1 MLPHKTKQHV
11 AIFDNLAASCGLFQF
26 DKGQLLLKVFGEF
39 FENVPRTQ
47 IFLIK
52 FGNTLHS
59 SITPKTLI
67 IQSHLYK
74 KSLNFNEIIVLLKG
88 ACLNSSRFW
97 LPSQSLIFMTYR
109 YKLLQNPNG
118 SILPLFDE
126 FLQKSSCQRTSRT
139 IIDEIRYA
147 IRFRAL
153 QHFVMVFS
161 HWQNPSLFPHL
172 FSSRSIFGKIFIIS
186 IDSCVKF
193 A

>member
-1 MLPHKTKQHV
+1 M
-11 AIFDNLAASCGLFQF
+11 
-26 DKGQLLLKVFGEF
+26 
-39 FENVPRTQ
+39 PRTQ

-118 SILPLFDE
+118 SILPPFRRISTEKQLPKNLQDNHRRDQICNPLQGTPTFRDGLQSLAE
-126 FLQKSSCQRTSRT
+126 SIPLPPLIFPPPEAFLKNLHHFHRLLR
-139 IIDEIRYA
+139 EICLR
-147 IRFRAL
+147 
-153 QHFVMVFS
+153 
-161 HWQNPSLFPHL
+161 P
-172 FSSRSIFGKIFIIS
+172 
-186 IDSCVKF
+186 
-193 A
+193 